1 MASFSQ
7 NTGKII
13 SNNYNVEE
21 KNMTNDF
28 DELDDYDVEHEK
40 VELIKTMRQVLRH
53 NYEVERKLNNL
64 INLLDDLQNRVNPL
78 KTDSKNIV

>member
-1 MASFSQ
+1 MWRK
-7 NTGKII
+7 KI
-13 SNNYNVEE
+13 
-21 KNMTNDF
+21 MTNDF

-64 INLLDDLQNRVNPL
+64 ITLLDDLQNRVNPL